1 VTGLSFNA
9 PTLGRLDAT
18 IDAAMRIRIVTLF
31 PEMFEG
37 PFRASIVGRAAQRGT
52 VDITLHDLREYTH
65 DRHRTVDDTPYGG
78 GPGMVMMAP
87 PLFEA
92 VEDLAAQEQI
102 AGRTRPTVVLTSP
115 QGRPLTQTLVRE
127 LGAHP
132 ALTIVC
138 GHYEGVDERFIEAC
152 VDHEVSIGDY
162 VLTGGELPAMVLVDA
177 LVRLQPGALG
187 DPDSATRE
195 SFGPG
200 LDGLLQGPVY
210 TRPSEFRGRK
220 VPEVLFSG
228 DHARVTEWRRKTAL
242 ARTRQ
247 RRPDLLRDWPSA

>member
-1 VTGLSFNA
+1 
-9 PTLGRLDAT
+9 
-18 IDAAMRIRIVTLF
+18 MRIRIVTLF

-37 PFRASIVGRAAQRGT
+37 PFRASIVGRAAQRGV
-52 VDITLHDLREYTH
+52 VDISLHDLRDYAH

-92 VEDLAAQEQI
+92 VEDLAAKEQTE
-102 AGRTRPTVVLTSP
+102 GRPRPKVILMSP

-127 LGAHP
+127 LGTHP

-138 GHYEGVDERFIEAC
+138 GHYEGVDQRFIEAS

-210 TRPSEFRGRK
+210 TRPADFRGMK
-220 VPEVLFSG
+220 APETLFSG

-242 ARTRQ
+242 DRTRE
-247 RRPDLLRDWPSA
+247 RRPDLLRDWPGG

>member
-1 VTGLSFNA
+1 
-9 PTLGRLDAT
+9 
-18 IDAAMRIRIVTLF
+18 MRISIVTLF

-37 PFRASIVGRAAQRGT
+37 PFKASIVGRAAQRGI
-52 VDITLHDLREYTH
+52 VDISLYDLRDYTH

-92 VEDLAAQEQI
+92 VEDLAAKEQV
-102 AGRTRPTVVLTSP
+102 AGRSRPTVVLTSP
-115 QGRPLTQTLVRE
+115 QGQPLTQKLVRE

-152 VDHEVSIGDY
+152 VDQEVSIGDY

-187 DPDSATRE
+187 DPGSATRE

-247 RRPDLLRDWPSA
+247 RRADLLRDWPSA